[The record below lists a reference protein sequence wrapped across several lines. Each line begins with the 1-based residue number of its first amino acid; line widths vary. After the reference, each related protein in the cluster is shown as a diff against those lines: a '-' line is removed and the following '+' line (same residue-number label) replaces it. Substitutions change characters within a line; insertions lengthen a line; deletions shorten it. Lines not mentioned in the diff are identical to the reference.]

1 MIKSSSSLVLLFAS
15 LLTILL
21 FFVTLSSSSSS
32 SVVVSASSSAE
43 LATTSQVLCVC
54 RCCFH
59 NDCTYVQNASW
70 QLDDCTECN
79 AARCQEMIMST
90 QTRERISKTFDILVN
105 LEQIVTADDDA
116 DRRVMVQHTLESLN
130 ENKWDVCE
138 VTAMVETVT
147 CQAAGTTAACQS
159 SADLSAVC
167 FDRNAPVVK
176 YGTWFFLVTI
186 IFGVVFA
193 FLKNHLIG
201 CQEFNQGSF
210 DY

>member
-1 MIKSSSSLVLLFAS
+1 MISKVSLVVAFITTLLVSVTFA
-15 LLTILL
+15 LAAD
-21 FFVTLSSSSSS
+21 SST
-32 SVVVSASSSAE
+32 

-59 NDCTYVQNASW
+59 NDCSYVANASW
-70 QLDDCTECN
+70 LLDDCTTCD
-79 AARCQEMIMST
+79 AVRCQQMIVSAG
-90 QTRERISKTFDILVN
+90 TRQRIAKTFDILVN
-105 LEQIVTADDDA
+105 LEQIISADSDD
-116 DRRVMVQHTLESLN
+116 RPVMVQHTLESLSQ
-130 ENKWDVCE
+130 NKWDVCE

-147 CQAAGTTAACQS
+147 CQAAGTPSACQS

-176 YGTWFFLVTI
+176 YGTWTFLVVI
-186 IFGVVFA
+186 IFGCFFA

-201 CQEFNQGSF
+201 CQEWNVGSF